1 MSNLDGSYS
10 VATNLTLNSS
20 NSNEKEVNESEL
32 PLNSLDNTTR
42 PFTCPGCRTD
52 FKSFS
57 GFVLL
62 VENSSCMSLMC
73 HELEDQLKACVTQY
87 FNTLRVAPGGKA

>member
-32 PLNSLDNTTR
+32 PLNSIDNTTR
-42 PFTCPGCRTD
+42 PFTCPGCRTH

-57 GFVLL
+57 GFVLHA
-62 VENSSCMSLMC
+62 ENRSCMSLMC
-73 HELEDQLKACVTQY
+73 HEL
-87 FNTLRVAPGGKA
+87 